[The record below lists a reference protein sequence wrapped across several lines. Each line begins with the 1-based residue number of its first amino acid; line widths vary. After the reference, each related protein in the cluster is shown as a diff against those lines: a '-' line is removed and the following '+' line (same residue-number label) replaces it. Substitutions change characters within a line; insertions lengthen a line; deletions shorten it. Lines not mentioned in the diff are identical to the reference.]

1 MLSQMESCMGAS
13 ELRQRIPDPEVLLSL
28 EPEELAGVLLP
39 ILRKAGANYQ
49 GKVSGYNFCNE
60 LNQFQEVYPR
70 QFVPAVAR
78 AIMEAWNWM
87 LNNGLL
93 APSPEN
99 GQGDWVFLT
108 RAAEKLQSPTDF
120 EMFHK
125 ATLLSPKL
133 LHPRIAEL
141 AWPTFIRGKYDTAVF
156 EAFKEVEVAV
166 RTACGYDAK
175 AIGVAL
181 MRQAFHVENG
191 PLTDKSLPEAE
202 RQALSDLF
210 AGSIGSY
217 KNPISHRTVQIDDS
231 SEAGEMLMLASHL
244 RRIVDARSNP

>member
-1 MLSQMESCMGAS
+1 MSAS
-13 ELRQRIPDPEVLLSL
+13 ELRQKIPDPEVLLGL

-39 ILRKAGANYQ
+39 ILRKASERYQ
-49 GKVSGYNFCNE
+49 GKVSAYNFCNE
-60 LNQFQEVYPR
+60 LSQYHEVYPR
-70 QFVPAVAR
+70 ELVPAISL

-93 APSPEN
+93 APAPTS
-99 GQGDWVFLT
+99 QGDWVFLT
-108 RAAEKLQSPTDF
+108 RAAGKVQESDDF
-120 EMFHK
+120 ETFRK
-125 ATLLSPKL
+125 ATLLSPKI

-141 AWPTFIRGKYDTAVF
+141 AWPTFIRGKHDTAVF

-166 RTACGYDAK
+166 RTACRYDAK
-175 AIGVAL
+175 AIGVPL

-202 RQALSDLF
+202 RQSLSDLF

-217 KNPISHRTVQIDDS
+217 KNPTSHRTVQIDDS
-231 SEAGEMLMLASHL
+231 LEAGEMLILASHL
-244 RRIVDARSNP
+244 LRIVDARAPKQ

>member
-1 MLSQMESCMGAS
+1 MSAS
-13 ELRQRIPDPEVLLSL
+13 ELRQRIPDPEVLLTL

-39 ILRKAGANYQ
+39 ILRKAGASYQ

-60 LNQFQEVYPR
+60 LNQSQEVYPR
-70 QFVPAVAR
+70 QFVPTISL

-93 APSPEN
+93 APAPTS
-99 GQGDWVFLT
+99 QGDWVFLT
-108 RAAEKLQSPTDF
+108 RAAAKVQDSADF
-120 EMFHK
+120 EMFRK

-141 AWPTFIRGKYDTAVF
+141 AWPTFIRGKHDTAVF

-166 RTACGYDAK
+166 RTACRFDAK
-175 AIGVAL
+175 AIGVPL

-202 RQALSDLF
+202 RQSLSDLF
-210 AGSIGSY
+210 AGAIGSY
-217 KNPISHRTVQIDDS
+217 KNPTSHRTVQIADS
-231 SEAGEMLMLASHL
+231 LEAGEMLMLASHL
-244 RRIVDARSNP
+244 LRIVDARSPKP